1 MQTQNFP
8 LAHIVIVGGGTAG
21 WMAANL
27 LAHRWSA
34 TNIRITL
41 LESSDIGIIGVGE
54 GSTPYLKNFFH
65 TLGINEREWMPA
77 CNATYKCAIR
87 FPGWSTQPGYSEYSH
102 PFYAVADR
110 SLGEACFRNANLRR
124 RGTDAP
130 ANPQDFFIAAELAR
144 QQLAPIA
151 QTADWPGGDY
161 AYHFDAGLLGQFLK
175 QHALTLGVK
184 HKLATVAQVQQHAN
198 GDIAQLLLADG
209 DTLSGDFFI
218 DCSGFAG
225 LLINQTL
232 REPFISYKD
241 NLLNDCAVAI
251 PSALNTNDGI
261 PSETVSTALGY
272 GWAWQIPLANRFG
285 NGYVYCSDFLSK
297 EAAEKE
303 LRSRLWSRGRAHTSS
318 AGDEQEARHLTM
330 RVGCGGWCWCG
341 GCLAVG
347 LSQGFIEPLEATA
360 LMLTQFT
367 VMHFIE
373 QFEAGKGSAT
383 FQQAFNQRIN
393 KMFEG
398 VRDYVVAHYYLNTRT
413 DTNYWRQYRNSIPI
427 SDRLASF
434 IEAWDQGLDFDA
446 ALHNHNAALT
456 YFRPSWYCLFAG
468 MGRFPQALNAA
479 PSTRMVSAADA
490 RAACNQIA
498 QHFPPH
504 HEYLKNLYAE
514 RWPTPPY

>member
-1 MQTQNFP
+1 MTTQFP
-8 LAHIVIVGGGTAG
+8 LAQIVIVGGGTAG
-21 WMAANL
+21 WMTANL
-27 LAHRWSA
+27 LAHRWA
-34 TNIRITL
+34 TANVRITL
-41 LESSDIGIIGVGE
+41 IESSDIGIIGVGE
-54 GSTPYLKNFFH
+54 GSTPYLKNFFQ
-65 TLGINEREWMPA
+65 TLGIDEREWMPA

-102 PFYAVADR
+102 PFYAALDR
-110 SLGEACFRNANLRR
+110 QLGEACFHNANLHR

-144 QQLAPIA
+144 QQLAPIT
-151 QTADWPGGDY
+151 QTAEWPGGDY

-175 QHALTLGVK
+175 QHAHGLGVE
-184 HKLATVAQVQQHAN
+184 HKLATVAQVQQHDN
-198 GDIAQLLLADG
+198 GDIAQLLLDNG
-209 DTLSGDFFI
+209 NTLAADFFI
-218 DCSGFAG
+218 DCSGFSG

-232 REPFISYKD
+232 GEPFISYKD
-241 NLLNDCAVAI
+241 NLLNDRAVAI
-251 PSALNTNDGI
+251 PSTLNTNNGI

-297 EAAEKE
+297 ESAEKE
-303 LRSRLWSRGRAHTSS
+303 LRSHLRNQRRTHTES
-318 AGDEQEARHLTM
+318 ANEEQEARHLTM
-330 RVGCGGWCWCG
+330 RVGRVERHWRNN
-341 GCLAVG
+341 CLAVG

-373 QFEAGKGSAT
+373 QFEAAKGNLHV
-383 FQQAFNQRIN
+383 QQAFNQRIN
-393 KMFEG
+393 RMFEG

-413 DTNYWRQYRNSIPI
+413 DTDYWRQYRSNFPI

-434 IEAWDQGLDFDA
+434 IEAWDRGLDFEA

-468 MGRFPQALNAA
+468 MGRFPQALRA
-479 PSTRMVSAADA
+479 PSTQIVLAADA
-490 RAACNQIA
+490 RRACARIA
-498 QHFPPH
+498 QHFPTH
-504 HEYLKNLYAE
+504 REYLRHLYADS
-514 RWPTPPY
+514 WPLLPR